1 MEKFT
6 FANYVWP
13 WRQILHNY
21 IFYSSTM
28 YRLAQKSCWLGF
40 RELLWFV
47 LRGSKF
53 LRYEMVEI
61 DIGNASI
68 NSKLPRNALRS
79 YVRRMCK
86 ALSTVACWLI
96 VTFSLMLLNFSGLL
110 SKLKS
115 LTKMLSC
122 LQTLVHA
129 GKKVINRIQTSTHV
143 LTLYRLGGVLSGCQ
157 SQVSRSS
164 AKNHT
169 SHRGHQEVDVTH
181 YEKSD

>member
-1 MEKFT
+1 MIFSIHLLCTDQLKNLAGLG
-6 FANYVWP
+6 FANCCD
-13 WRQILHNY
+13 LCFTGEN
-21 IFYSSTM
+21 
-28 YRLAQKSCWLGF
+28 
-40 RELLWFV
+40 
-47 LRGSKF
+47 

-61 DIGNASI
+61 HIGNASI
-68 NSKLPRNALRS
+68 NSKLPRNALR
-79 YVRRMCK
+79 CETN
-86 ALSTVACWLI
+86 AQSTINGASVLCCLI
-96 VTFSLMLLNFSGLL
+96 LTFSLMLLNFSGLL

-129 GKKVINRIQTSTHV
+129 GKQVINRIQTSTHV

-169 SHRGHQEVDVTH
+169 SHRGHQKVEVRH